1 MKEYSYVDERG
12 DFKGPHTFE
21 ELLQLKG
28 LKVIGDPTQILDESS
43 RRLTTLRELLSN
55 RTGPVVFPVTPASAA
70 APATVAS
77 PTSRTNGVCIA
88 CGGRIPAT
96 SAQCPYCQM
105 DTRRSD
111 ITGREIIQ
119 ALEYRLS
126 KIKGKVDEDGDE
138 DEDDKK
144 KAMVRAISMFNMP
157 NDKENLLEFFS
168 LCDGNVSAN
177 ASLIDDGNGLH
188 NAWYGK
194 AKTAYIK
201 LKVYARDDAAFLAL
215 LAPYGQRY
223 EDDAY
228 LKSRGTKSFLLY
240 AAIVAAIVIM
250 VVVFVLLDK
259 FSK

>member
-1 MKEYSYVDERG
+1 MKKYRYSDG
-12 DFKGPHTFE
+12 QDDFKGPYSLKDLLKLK
-21 ELLQLKG
+21 ELNI
-28 LKVIGDPTQILDESS
+28 IGDPTRILDETMQKW
-43 RRLTTLRELLSN
+43 TTLGELLGAESG
-55 RTGPVVFPVTPASAA
+55 TIVFPVTPASTT

-77 PTSRTNGVCIA
+77 PTSQSNGVCMA
-88 CGGRIPAT
+88 CGGGIPAT

-111 ITGREIIQ
+111 ITGREFIQ

-177 ASLIDDGNGLH
+177 ASLMDIDNGLH

-194 AKTAYIK
+194 AKMAYIK

-240 AAIVAAIVIM
+240 AAIVAGIVIT
-250 VVVFVLLDK
+250 VLISALAYK
-259 FSK
+259 LSK